1 MKALILDC
9 WSKFNIGKH
18 RIGVV
23 SLPLNFMSLKSAQ
36 GTRSSFT
43 QHSGTCSTKQF
54 SVISGWNREASE
66 NKAQSFLL
74 QRTQTFTVIR
84 KHVFANQIK
93 FPWSVLNEG
102 SQQIPMF
109 QGKQK
114 KSFHWAQ
121 LKKCYEDISTISQ
134 RIKKKKK
141 KRNKGND
148 LFLHLFC
155 VSYSWL
161 KQ

>member
-1 MKALILDC
+1 MYWWYTNSWNHIPVAWKYYYHNMKALILDC

-23 SLPLNFMSLKSAQ
+23 SLPLNFMSLNSAQ

-121 LKKCYEDISTISQ
+121 LKKMLWRHIYHFS
-134 RIKKKKK
+134 K
-141 KRNKGND
+141 N
-148 LFLHLFC
+148 
-155 VSYSWL
+155 
-161 KQ
+161 